1 MKPEQ
6 VNPAQANCALVG
18 YWFPAHVVGAIIK
31 AAMNAA
37 ELNIETVY
45 ETWHTEHD
53 VRERKREYA
62 AWLAKVDELEKMR

>member
-1 MKPEQ
+1 M
-6 VNPAQANCALVG
+6 
-18 YWFPAHVVGAIIK
+18 VGAIIK

-37 ELNIETVY
+37 ELNIETVC

-62 AWLAKVDELEKMR
+62 AWLAKADELEEMR